1 MTARNIDKRSDN
13 IVIGAG
19 EVYLDLH
26 EGGASTGERYLGD
39 AVGAALEITTEET
52 TVFSGSGPVAR
63 ELARIARSVTRTVT
77 LTLHD
82 ISLENLAL
90 FAVGEMRRLN
100 AAAPVS
106 GEPAVLRPGR
116 WHQLGGADRP
126 AGVLGLPSPADKA
139 TAIAAVTVS
148 TTAQTPVT
156 ATQEIAAKQFAAGA
170 GETEQKGQY
179 IVDYDRARIYWL
191 PPDHP
196 LYAARGR
203 RRGRLRCRPRLYAG
217 RWRARP
223 GAGCAAAGNRRL
235 SLHRGC
241 SRGPGAKHL
250 RTALFDPTG
259 RRVDPARRSLV
270 RAADPARRL
279 DAGAERR
286 PARALHRRA
295 GCVMDGVE
303 ELSVLFPDC
312 DVTVRDP
319 DTREPVTLTVREFRF
334 REGLETT
341 ALARPLLAALAALVP
356 AGNGGTDAEV
366 ARDARGKE
374 AEGPDAL
381 AIEGALAAH
390 VALWLELA
398 ARASGR
404 DAAWLARLSDADGR
418 ALSEAMW
425 AANGGFF
432 LRRVMAQ
439 VATRAKGEK
448 ASPLRSTGCSTPS
461 SVPAT
466 DAATSTSASA

>member
-82 ISLENLAL
+82 LSLENLAL

-139 TAIAAVTVS
+139 AAIAAVTVS
-148 TTAQTPVT
+148 TTAQTSVT
-156 ATQEIAAKQFAAGA
+156 ATQAIAAEQFAAGA

-196 LYAARGR
+196 LYAAKAGVVDGTDVALDYTPDDGARDQVQGALRQVIGGFRYIEDAAEGRGR
-203 RRGRLRCRPRLYAG
+203 NIYAPRCSIQPAGGLTLLDGRSSEQQIRLAVSMLE
-217 RWRARP
+217 P
-223 GAGCAAAGNRRL
+223 GGG
-235 SLHRGC
+235 
-241 SRGPGAKHL
+241 
-250 RTALFDPTG
+250 
-259 RRVDPARRSLV
+259 
-270 RAADPARRL
+270 
-279 DAGAERR
+279 R
-286 PARALHRRA
+286 PALYI
-295 GCVMDGVE
+295 DGQ
-303 ELSVLFPDC
+303 
-312 DVTVRDP
+312 
-319 DTREPVTLTVREFRF
+319 
-334 REGLETT
+334 
-341 ALARPLLAALAALVP
+341 AA
-356 AGNGGTDAEV
+356 
-366 ARDARGKE
+366 
-374 AEGPDAL
+374 
-381 AIEGALAAH
+381 
-390 VALWLELA
+390 
-398 ARASGR
+398 
-404 DAAWLARLSDADGR
+404 
-418 ALSEAMW
+418 
-425 AANGGFF
+425 
-432 LRRVMAQ
+432 
-439 VATRAKGEK
+439 
-448 ASPLRSTGCSTPS
+448 
-461 SVPAT
+461 
-466 DAATSTSASA
+466 